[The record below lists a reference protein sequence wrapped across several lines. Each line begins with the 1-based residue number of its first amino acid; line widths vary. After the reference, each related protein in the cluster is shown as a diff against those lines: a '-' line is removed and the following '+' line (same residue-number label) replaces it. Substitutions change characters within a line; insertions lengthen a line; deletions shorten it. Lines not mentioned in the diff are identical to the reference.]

1 MDPGWVADEEREFPR
16 EEKPTRVAVAGL
28 A

>member
-1 MDPGWVADEEREFPR
+1 MDPGWVAGEKGESPR
-16 EEKPTRVAVAGL
+16 EEKPRRVAVTGL